1 MTASSVRQKVDALL
15 LLAGGSSNRAAA
27 DAAGVAP
34 GTISAWRKNPVF
46 AAELATVKAV
56 VERRPIDA
64 DAVMAA
70 LVEAAA
76 RLAPPGPQ
84 VAADGSFRVTVT
96 IPADASPRT
105 RQQIMARALARGI
118 AAAARGQS

>member
-34 GTISAWRKNPVF
+34 GTISAWRKNSVF

-56 VERRPIDA
+56 VEQRPIDA

-70 LVEAAA
+70 LDAAED
-76 RLAPPGPQ
+76 RLSPPGPRLVAGRIQ
-84 VAADGSFRVTVT
+84 VEVRV
-96 IPADASPRT
+96 PAYASPRT
-105 RQQIMARALARGI
+105 RQQIVARALARGM
-118 AAAARGQS
+118 AAAVDRAL